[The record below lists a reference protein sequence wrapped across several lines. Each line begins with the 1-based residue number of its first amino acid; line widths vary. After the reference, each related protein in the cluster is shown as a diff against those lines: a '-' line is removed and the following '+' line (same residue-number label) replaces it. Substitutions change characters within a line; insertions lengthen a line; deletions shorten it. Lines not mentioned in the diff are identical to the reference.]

1 VMWNFL
7 QYNLVTRT
15 RKSKQS

>member
-1 VMWNFL
+1 MWNFL